1 MSPHEAGEVSVT
13 QPVPAPVYLREYQ
26 QLLLANVLV
35 DRAGRP
41 LRSGRCPTCDSLVDG
56 YTCPGSLPCPHCRAE
71 PGGRCRRPSAHAA
84 DRWHSSRITAA
95 EAVDQRRAATNDST
109 LLAPW
114 PS

>member
-1 MSPHEAGEVSVT
+1 MPPEGPRVAAVT

-26 QLLLANVLV
+26 QLLLDGVLV

-56 YTCPGSLPCPHCRAE
+56 YTCPGSLPCPGCRAE
-71 PGGRCRRPSAHAA
+71 AGRRCRRPSGHMA
-84 DRWHSSRITAA
+84 DRWHTVRLKAA
-95 EAVDQRRAATNDST
+95 EAIDQQRDEANDPT

-114 PS
+114 PT